1 MERGEDEWHRKKEKT
16 GGMTEKERRGK
27 QPELVDEET
36 R

>member
-1 MERGEDEWHRKKEKT
+1 MNGTERKKT